1 MLKVGIVG
9 AGFMGD
15 THAMVYKL
23 LSQVELVAVAD
34 IEADK
39 RQQWV
44 EKYGGQAYENL
55 EQMLQ
60 DDAIDIIDIC
70 LPTYLHCENVLLAAR
85 AGRHILC
92 EKPIALTL
100 DDAEAMIAATEK
112 AGVKFMVAQV
122 IRFWPEYQYIR
133 KVVTSGEL
141 GQLRML
147 HATRLSSPPLWAWR
161 AWAADPHLSGGGVVD
176 LHIHDLDYIYWLMG
190 RPRHVYALGRHSHTG
205 TVDEVVSLLGFD
217 NERLAVAEGNLVM
230 PSGFPFTMTLQ
241 AICEHG
247 VIEYHS
253 RDMKP
258 LTVFK
263 EGQPPLYPKLPPP
276 ISPKRIQ
283 RQNTVGNIAAL
294 GGYFNEISY
303 FVNCVEN
310 DNVPSLCP
318 ATEAMFS
325 LRLTLA
331 ARESIETGETVRLE

>member
-1 MLKVGIVG
+1 MLRVGIVG

-39 RQQWV
+39 RQQRV
-44 EKYGGQAYENL
+44 QKYGGQAYENL
-55 EQMLQ
+55 KQMLQ
-60 DDAIDIIDIC
+60 DDTIDIIDIC
-70 LPTYLHCENVLLAAR
+70 LPTYLHRESVLLAAK
-85 AGRHILC
+85 AGKHILC

-100 DDAEAMIAATEK
+100 DDAAAMVAATEK

-133 KVVTSGEL
+133 KIITSGEL

-161 AWAADPHLSGGGVVD
+161 HWTTDPRLSGGAVLD

-190 RPRHVYALGRHSHTG
+190 TPHHVYALGRHSDTG
-205 TVDEVVSLLGFD
+205 TIDEVVSLLGFD
-217 NERLAVAEGNLVM
+217 NECLAVAEGSLVM
-230 PSGFPFTMTLQ
+230 SSGFPFTMTLQ
-241 AICEHG
+241 AVCEHG

-253 RDMKP
+253 RGVKP
-258 LTVFK
+258 LTVFR
-263 EGQPPLYPKLPPP
+263 EGEPPRYPELSPP
-276 ISPKRIQ
+276 ISPKGTEQ
-283 RQNTVGNIAAL
+283 QNTVGNIAAL

-303 FVNCVEN
+303 FVDCVEN
-310 DNVPSLCP
+310 NNLPTLCP
-318 ATEAMFS
+318 ATESMFS
-325 LRLTLA
+325 LRLALA
-331 ARESIETGETVRLE
+331 ARESVEMGETIGLE